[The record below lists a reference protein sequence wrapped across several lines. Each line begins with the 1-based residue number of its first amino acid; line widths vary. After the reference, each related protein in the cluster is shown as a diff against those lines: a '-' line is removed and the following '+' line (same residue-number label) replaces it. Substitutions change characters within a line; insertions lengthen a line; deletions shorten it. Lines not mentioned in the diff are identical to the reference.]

1 MSPFQF
7 MMMVIFIFGLIF
19 VGTDLIRTYN
29 KCPENKII
37 YRYLPRSF
45 VEDQENPVPLDDIFY
60 GMFNNPTVWISSI
73 DFDTLREDVGQDI
86 NRYYVSQI

>member
-7 MMMVIFIFGLIF
+7 MMMVVFVIGLIL
-19 VGTDLIRTYN
+19 VGIDLIRTYN

-45 VEDQENPVPLDDIFY
+45 IEDQENPVPLDDIFY
-60 GMFNNPTVWISSI
+60 SMFNNPTVWISAI
-73 DFDTLREDVGQDI
+73 DFDTLRQDVGQDI